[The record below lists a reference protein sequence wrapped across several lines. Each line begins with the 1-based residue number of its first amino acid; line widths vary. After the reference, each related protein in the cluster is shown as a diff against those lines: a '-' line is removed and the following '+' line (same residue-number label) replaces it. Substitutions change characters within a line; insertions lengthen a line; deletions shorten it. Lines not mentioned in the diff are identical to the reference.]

1 MHACPSQGGS
11 NAFACAPP
19 SSLTTPLAFGAV
31 QYGGGG
37 SKQVHTTVRE
47 VTVRQLLRENMSGA
61 SEDTR
66 VDGVELAM
74 VRLENEDSRAH
85 SGIDKCMQRGAMR
98 LCACAGQVLCTD
110 YSGSTCCTHE
120 HTWCTMLLSYPPT
133 APGTCLLCSSSS

>member
-1 MHACPSQGGS
+1 MHACLSQGGS

-37 SKQVHTTVRE
+37 SKQVQTTVRE
-47 VTVRQLLRENMSGA
+47 ITVRQLLRENMSGA
-61 SEDTR
+61 SDDPR

-74 VRLENEDSRAH
+74 VSLENEDPRAH

-98 LCACAGQVLCTD
+98 LCAWAGQVLCRQ
-110 YSGSTCCTHE
+110 YLVH
-120 HTWCTMLLSYPPT
+120 WCTMLLSYPAT